1 MNYPGKELENFDLA
15 SIWRKYIYFLIKKY
29 IKGSV
34 LEVGAGIGSFTN
46 NYSSLENNGITLT
59 EIDNNN
65 YKIIKERFKNRN
77 YFFYQSVTK
86 ELKGKFN
93 TIMYLNVLEH
103 IEKDTVEINDA
114 LEKLDDNG
122 YLIIL
127 VPAHNKLYSKFDEAV
142 GHFKRYE
149 IDYFNK
155 LKLNNAVI
163 EKTFFLDC
171 MGYFLYYINGVF
183 FKEDVYPS
191 KLKILIWDKIFTPI
205 TFFLDKILNYKFGK
219 NLLCVIKKTRS

>member
-46 NYSSLENNGITLT
+46 NYSSLENNSITLT

-171 MGYFLYYINGVF
+171 MGYLLYYINGVF